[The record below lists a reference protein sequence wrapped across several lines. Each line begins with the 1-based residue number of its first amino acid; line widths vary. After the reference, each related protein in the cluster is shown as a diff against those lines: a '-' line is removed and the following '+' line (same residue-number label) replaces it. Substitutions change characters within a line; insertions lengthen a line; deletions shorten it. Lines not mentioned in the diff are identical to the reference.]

1 MLLTPKSNL
10 DSNLSIYSEIFQMT
24 KSMFPTAL
32 LMSIAVFSCTN
43 LAHSQLSGS
52 DDPFGAPPPA
62 PGSGS
67 SSSGDDLPGAS
78 GAPGGLGRN
87 KTSGSGK
94 EFALDGVLLTA
105 SRVRSFTVNVST
117 LQIHQGMMG
126 GMGGM
131 GMGSMGGMGGM
142 MGGGMDGGYGGAGEA
157 GGEGSDGYGGMVGG
171 MGAPGGGGMQGGE
184 GGMGMG
190 GGMGGMS
197 GGMGMGSMGGMSDMR
212 VVVAFIMDDEKV
224 AGRTRIE
231 VLAPQGSQ
239 GNYVRLE
246 SLSGARPSK
255 AKADKKA
262 PPLWSPGAAKLIK
275 DTICLMIWKEDA
287 IKTLKNEEGKG
298 EQAAASEK
306 LLKEVLSEEYDTQLE
321 RQRFELVRLEERL
334 KRIQDEF
341 TRRKQAKDRVI
352 DVQLGKIILEAQGI
366 LGDNGM

>member
-1 MLLTPKSNL
+1 
-10 DSNLSIYSEIFQMT
+10 MT
-24 KSMFPTAL
+24 KSMFPIAL
-32 LMSIAVFSCTN
+32 LMSVVVLGCTN
-43 LAHSQLSGS
+43 LAFSQGFG
-52 DDPFGAPPPA
+52 DDPFGAPPA

-131 GMGSMGGMGGM
+131 GGMGMGMGSMGGM

-157 GGEGSDGYGGMVGG
+157 GGEGSSGYGGMDS
-171 MGAPGGGGMQGGE
+171 APGGGGMQGGE
-184 GGMGMG
+184 GGMGMGGGGGGMGMG